1 MKLIHTADLHLGA
14 QNTAKLPLHLAERRR
29 EELLDTF
36 AAIAA
41 LAEREGAAVLI
52 AGDLFDTTPPQER
65 ALSAFLDTVRHYAG
79 VRFFCL
85 PGNHDGGRFPK
96 VALPENLTV
105 FLGEIDCFSVGDT
118 DIYGISPEGD
128 FPYDQLR
135 PDPARHNIVV
145 AHGTVR
151 EGGAPAEGAI
161 VLSRLAGRGI
171 DYLALGHF
179 HSMRI
184 GRLDE
189 RGIFAYS
196 GTPEGRGMDEAGE
209 CGVLLVDTDVTPKEP
224 RFIKTAK
231 RTIHRLTVE
240 LSEGEADLF
249 SVAGRITEAVS
260 GIPEGDIVRIE
271 LVGKLPPEAKRPPV
285 LRLTARFA
293 DRFFYFEVKDK
304 TGTAIRPED
313 FCDSLTL
320 KGEFVRRVLA
330 ADLSTEERDAIL
342 RMGLAALRGEGDE
355 I

>member
-14 QNTAKLPLHLAERRR
+14 QNTARLPLHLAERRR
-29 EELLDTF
+29 EELLATL
-36 AAIAA
+36 AEIAA

-52 AGDLFDTTPPQER
+52 AGDLFDTTPPQDR

-96 VALPENLTV
+96 VTLPENLTV
-105 FLGEIDCFSVGDT
+105 FKGEIDRVSVGDT
-118 DIYGISPEGD
+118 DIFGISPEGD
-128 FPYDQLR
+128 FPYEALR
-135 PDPARHNIVV
+135 PDPARHNVVV

-151 EGGAPAEGAI
+151 EGGAPAEGTV

-189 RGIFAYS
+189 RGVFAYS

-209 CGVLLVDTDVTPKEP
+209 CGVLLVDTAVTPIEP
-224 RFIKTAK
+224 KFIPTAK
-231 RTIHRLTVE
+231 RRIHRLTVA
-240 LSEGEADLF
+240 LTEGETDVF
-249 SVAGRITEAVS
+249 SIVDSITEAVRD
-260 GIPEGDIVRIE
+260 IPQGDLVRVELEGN
-271 LVGKLPPEAKRPPV
+271 LPPEEPRPPI
-285 LRLTARFA
+285 LRIEERFA
-293 DRFFYFEVKDK
+293 GRFFHFEVKDK
-304 TGTAIRPED
+304 TGTAVRPED
-313 FCDSLTL
+313 YRDSLTL
-320 KGEFVRRVLA
+320 KGEFVRSVLA
-330 ADLSTEERDAIL
+330 AELSPEDRDDIL

>member
-29 EELLDTF
+29 EELLSTF
-36 AAIAA
+36 ADIAA
-41 LAEREGAAVLI
+41 LAEREGAAVLV
-52 AGDLFDTTPPQER
+52 AGDLFDTTPPQDR
-65 ALSAFLDTVRHYAG
+65 ALSTFLDTVRHFSG

-85 PGNHDGGRFPK
+85 PGNHDGGRFPE
-96 VALPENLTV
+96 VSLPENLTV
-105 FLGEIDCFSVGDT
+105 FEGACDRVSIGDT
-118 DIYGISPEGD
+118 DIFGISPEGE
-128 FPYDQLR
+128 FPYDALS
-135 PDPARHNIVV
+135 PDRARKNIVL

-151 EGGAPAEGAI
+151 EGGTPAEGII

-189 RGIFAYS
+189 RGVFAYA

-209 CGVLLVDTDVTPKEP
+209 CGVLLIDTDTTPVKP
-224 RFIKTAK
+224 RFIKTAR
-231 RTIHRLTVE
+231 RTVHRLTVD
-240 LSEGEADLF
+240 LPDGEGDLF
-249 SVAGRITEAVS
+249 STVREIEAAVL
-260 GIPEGDIVRIE
+260 GIPEGDIVRVE
-271 LVGKLPPEAKRPPV
+271 LVGKLPPEAPRPAV
-285 LRLTARFA
+285 LRIEE
-293 DRFFYFEVKDK
+293 RFFGRFFHFEVKDK

-313 FCDSLTL
+313 FADSLSL
-320 KGEFVRRVLA
+320 KGEFVRRVLSC
-330 ADLSTEERDAIL
+330 DLSSEERDTVL